1 MKHSP
6 STLIGFHTKFPLQ
19 LTSGDTL
26 LGNHNE
32 VDGVEPHTDVK
43 MGVLKDGSSKDGE
56 MGLAVVAVQILAVV
70 RLVTVDV
77 VDTTAERTHIS
88 AVVLNLDDEIN
99 GGLLRGETLMEI
111 KYSHSSSPLL
121 T

>member
-1 MKHSP
+1 
-6 STLIGFHTKFPLQ
+6 
-19 LTSGDTL
+19 
-26 LGNHNE
+26 
-32 VDGVEPHTDVK
+32 

-77 VDTTAERTHIS
+77 VDATAEWAHIS
-88 AVVLNLDDEIN
+88 AVVLTLDDEIN
-99 GGLLRGETLMEI
+99 GGLFCGKTLMEI
-111 KYSHSSSPLL
+111 KNSHSSSSLL